1 MEDVVLS
8 VDKKMRNIFSQKI
21 GALITSPI
29 TFKEGNFNMIENL
42 SSYIQGSFKKV

>member
-8 VDKKMRNIFSQKI
+8 VGKKMRKNFSQKI
-21 GALITSPI
+21 RAHFTSQI